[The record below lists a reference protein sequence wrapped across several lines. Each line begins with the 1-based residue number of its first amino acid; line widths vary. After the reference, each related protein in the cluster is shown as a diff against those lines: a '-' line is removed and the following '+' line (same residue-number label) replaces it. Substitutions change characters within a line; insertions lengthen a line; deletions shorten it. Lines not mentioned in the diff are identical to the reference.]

1 MGMADRIVVMH
12 KGRIARIL
20 ERPEFD
26 PETIV
31 SAASGLAAVPA
42 GAFS

>member
-1 MGMADRIVVMH
+1 MADRIVVMH

-20 ERPEFD
+20 ERAEFD

-31 SAASGLAAVPA
+31 SAASGLLPTAVGELA
-42 GAFS
+42 